1 MPDLSPAEAKARF
14 AAERVARMATV
25 TEEGH
30 PHIFVFVFA
39 ISGDRIVHAIDHK
52 PKTTTQLRRLRNIR
66 ANPQVSILVDRYSD
80 VWEELWWVRADGV
93 GRILEDEAD
102 RAEPVR
108 LLSEKYAQYRQMPP
122 PGPVIAVDVT
132 RWSGWS
138 YRAR

>member
-1 MPDLSPAEAKARF
+1 MPELSPAAAKARF

-25 TEEGH
+25 TEDGH

-39 ISGDRIVHAIDHK
+39 VSGDRIVHAIDHK
-52 PKTTTQLRRLRNIR
+52 PKTNMQLKRLSNIR
-66 ANPQVSILVDRYSD
+66 ANPQVSILVDHYSD

-93 GRILEDEAD
+93 GRILEDEED

-122 PGPVIAVDVT
+122 QGPVIAVDVT

-138 YRAR
+138 YLAQ